1 MLRKIPFDTSRP
13 VLERFALSKEAEE
26 VVPPEMPPELAL
38 QILHEKAFFVDLIHY
53 FAHGMP
59 PREGVCWAL
68 AVQQDLL
75 REGSEKEQSV
85 REQVGQWVRDP
96 QEGTRLVLMQA
107 AQGRGHED
115 PLGWLCNAVV
125 WNGSGSI
132 GPIDGP
138 VVLPPAG
145 LHASGLL
152 GAISL
157 LAGDTEDSLDEA
169 RQVTYARG
177 MEVARGGWP
186 GLLEKREP

>member
-1 MLRKIPFDTSRP
+1 MLRKIPFDTSIS
-13 VLERFALSKEAEE
+13 VLERFALSEEAKQ
-26 VVPPEMPPELAL
+26 VVHADMSPELAL
-38 QILHEKAFFVDLIHY
+38 QTLYEKAFFVDLVHY

-68 AVQQDLL
+68 AVQADLL
-75 REGSEKEQSV
+75 AETSSQEQAL
-85 REQVGQWVRDP
+85 RAQVADWVRDP
-96 QEGTRLVLMQA
+96 QEGTRVALMLA
-107 AQGRGHED
+107 AEDRGHED
-115 PLGWLCNAVV
+115 PLGWLCNAVA

-132 GPIDGP
+132 GPIKGP

-157 LAGDTEDSLDEA
+157 LAGDTEESLAAA
-169 RQVTYARG
+169 RQATYARG

-186 GLLEKREP
+186 GVLT